1 MYFGLQVP
9 NWRRRLEHVTIWVP
23 APIGYNMMQVMPAA
37 SIWPNNVVA
46 GPVRHSGLPY
56 ATKTYLLLQG
66 PYEFYILGCLRRGY
80 ESSESS
86 GFW

>member
-1 MYFGLQVP
+1 
-9 NWRRRLEHVTIWVP
+9 
-23 APIGYNMMQVMPAA
+23 MMQVMPAT

-66 PYEFYILGCLRRGY
+66 PLMNCIYWGV
-80 ESSESS
+80 
-86 GFW
+86 